1 MKLAAL
7 VARLRDSHH
16 TLTLADDAGV
26 ETVRTFHDLYV
37 DTLAVV
43 DRLRALGAVPGCRI
57 GLCAPSH
64 YAFMAWDLACL
75 AIGAISV
82 TLPNER
88 PAAGA
93 DLGELIER
101 YRLTL
106 LAIEPSWRPVPA
118 CRDDRL
124 QRLVDLD
131 PTFTAPLPRP
141 REAVDAVPADDRPG
155 THSLVFSSGTTGKT
169 KGLVISAAGT
179 EHLLDLYHDAFGVAP
194 GERFLT
200 FLPFANYQQRMVY
213 YFCLWHGV
221 DFVSV
226 PFPQLFAG
234 LKKHRPTFTIA
245 PPILYESLHTLAR
258 ASVGPQRA
266 NDPDALRAKLHELL
280 GGRVRY
286 LITGM
291 APIRRAT
298 LDFFWTHGLALYEAF
313 GITEAGMV
321 AWNKPGA
328 VRVGTVG
335 RPAEAGSVTLSDEGE
350 VIVTRPDLLSFG
362 YFESSEEDAANTFRG
377 PHAVATGDIAAFDG
391 DGYLTVIGR
400 KKDAIITRNGEKF
413 HPEPIE
419 HAIHGD
425 PRVGVA
431 VVLPSDRAGLA
442 AVISTRH
449 HADPAAVAALRAHVD
464 VVNAT
469 LPAQQQVR
477 HLVFTERDF
486 TVENGLRTRN
496 LKLNRRAIAA
506 AFLAEA

>member
-1 MKLAAL
+1 MKLADL
-7 VARLRDSHH
+7 PARLRGSRH
-16 TLTLADDAGV
+16 TLTLADDKGV
-26 ETVRTFHDLYV
+26 ETVRTFHDLHEDV
-37 DTLAVV
+37 QATVA
-43 DRLRALGAVPGCRI
+43 RLRALGVRAGCRV

-64 YAFMAWDLACL
+64 YAFMAWDLACIAL
-75 AIGAISV
+75 GCVSV

-88 PAAGA
+88 PAADA
-93 DLGELIER
+93 DLGALIER
-101 YRLTL
+101 YRLAL
-106 LAIEPSWRPVPA
+106 LAIDPAWRPA
-118 CRDDRL
+118 GTEAMA
-124 QRLVDLD
+124 RLVDID
-131 PTFTAPLPRP
+131 PGFAAPGPARALAP
-141 REAVDAVPADDRPG
+141 VPADDRAG
-155 THSLVFSSGTTGKT
+155 THSLVFSSGTTGRT

-179 EHLLDLYHDAFGVAP
+179 EHLLGLYHDAFGVAP

-200 FLPFANYQQRMVY
+200 FLPFANYQQRMIY

-234 LKKHRPTFTIA
+234 LKKHAPTFVIA

-258 ASVGPQRA
+258 ASVGAQRTDDA
-266 NDPDALRAKLHELL
+266 GALRAKLHELT
-280 GGRVRY
+280 GGNVRY

-298 LDFFWTHGLALYEAF
+298 LDFFWASGISLYEAF

-328 VRVGTVG
+328 TRVGTVG
-335 RPAEAGSVTLSDEGE
+335 RPAEAGSVRLSDEGE
-350 VIVTRPDLLSFG
+350 VIVTRPALLSFG
-362 YFESSEEDAANTFRG
+362 YFESSEEDARTTFVAAD
-377 PHAVATGDIAAFDG
+377 AVATGDIAAFDAE
-391 DGYLTVIGR
+391 GYLSVIGR
-400 KKDAIITRNGEKF
+400 KKDAIITKNGEKF

-419 HAIHGD
+419 SALHRD
-425 PRVGVA
+425 PRVHVA
-431 VVLPSDRAGLA
+431 VVLASERAGLA

-449 HADPAAVAALRAHVD
+449 HADAGALAALRAHVET
-464 VVNAT
+464 VNAD

-477 HLVFTERDF
+477 QLVFTDRDF

-506 AFLAEA
+506 TFLADA

>member
-1 MKLAAL
+1 MKLADL
-7 VARLRDSHH
+7 VARLRDSRH
-16 TLTLADDAGV
+16 TLTLADDKGV
-26 ETVRTFHDLYV
+26 ETVRTFHDLHRDV
-37 DTLAVV
+37 LATVE
-43 DRLRALGAVPGCRI
+43 RLRALGVVPGCRV
-57 GLCAPSH
+57 GLCLPSH
-64 YAFMAWDLACL
+64 YAFMAWDLACIVL
-75 AIGAISV
+75 GCVSV
-82 TLPNER
+82 ALPNER
-88 PAAGA
+88 PAADA
-93 DLGELIER
+93 DLASLIER

-106 LAIEPSWRPVPA
+106 LAIDSTWRPA
-118 CRDDRL
+118 GAEGIE
-124 QRLVDLD
+124 RLVDID
-131 PTFTAPLPRP
+131 PDFASPLPSR
-141 REAVDAVPADDRPG
+141 APAPVVMDDRPG

-179 EHLLDLYHDAFGVAP
+179 AHLLDLYHEAFGVAP

-200 FLPFANYQQRMVY
+200 FLPFANYQQRMIY

-234 LKKHRPTFTIA
+234 LKKHQPTFVIA
-245 PPILYESLHTLAR
+245 PPILYESLHTLTR
-258 ASVGPQRA
+258 ASVGPKLADDGQ
-266 NDPDALRAKLHELL
+266 ALRAKLHELT
-280 GGRVRY
+280 GGNVRY

-291 APIRRAT
+291 APIKRAT
-298 LDFFWTHGLALYEAF
+298 LDFFWANGVSLYEAF

-328 VRVGTVG
+328 TRVGTVG

-350 VIVTRPDLLSFG
+350 VMITRDALLSFG
-362 YFESSEEDAANTFRG
+362 YFESSEEDARTTFRG
-377 PHAVATGDIAAFDG
+377 ANTVATGDIAEFDA

-400 KKDAIITRNGEKF
+400 KKDAIITKNGEKF

-419 HAIHGD
+419 SAIHRD
-425 PRVGVA
+425 PRVNVA
-431 VVLPSDRAGLA
+431 VVLANERAGLA

-464 VVNAT
+464 TVNAA

-477 HLVFTERDF
+477 QLVFTDRDF
-486 TVENGLRTRN
+486 TVDNGLRTRN

-506 AFLAEA
+506 AFLVEA